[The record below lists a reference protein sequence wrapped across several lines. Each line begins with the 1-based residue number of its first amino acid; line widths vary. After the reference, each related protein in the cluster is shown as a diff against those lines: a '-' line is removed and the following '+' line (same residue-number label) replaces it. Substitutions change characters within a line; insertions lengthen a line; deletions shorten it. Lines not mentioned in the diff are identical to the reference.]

1 MKRRRI
7 LRFACVAF
15 VLWAGEALPAAD
27 AAEEA
32 PGLQTI
38 GGLTVYLGVLPA
50 AIVQGHREDHPEA
63 AMHGGVPSGR
73 HAYHMIAAVFDAGT
87 GERIEDADIQARVS
101 PLGLAGVTRQL
112 EPMAIAGTITYGNY
126 FALDGSGGF
135 LIHLTITHPPGAAPL
150 HMEFT
155 YDHRTR

>member
-1 MKRRRI
+1 MKRRWI
-7 LRFACVAF
+7 LRSSCVAF
-15 VLWAGEALPAAD
+15 TLWAGAALPAAD

-50 AIVQGHREDHPEA
+50 AVVQGHREDHPEA

-73 HAYHMIAAVFDAGT
+73 HAYHVIAAVFDAT
-87 GERIEDADIQARVS
+87 MGERIEGADIQARVS

-112 EPMAIAGTITYGNY
+112 EPMLIAGTITYGNY
-126 FALDGSGGF
+126 FTFDGSGTF
-135 LIHLTITHPPGAAPL
+135 RIDLTITHPPGAAPL

>member
-1 MKRRRI
+1 MRQAGI
-7 LRFACVAF
+7 LGLACVALG
-15 VLWAGEALPAAD
+15 LWAGATMPHAR

-32 PGLQTI
+32 PGLQTV

-50 AIVQGHREDHPEA
+50 AMVQGHQKGHTEA

-73 HAYHMIAAVFDAGT
+73 HAYHVIAAVFDATT

-126 FALDGSGGF
+126 FTLDGSGTF
-135 LIHLTITHPPGAAPL
+135 RIDLTITHPSPL

>member
-1 MKRRRI
+1 MKRRWI
-7 LRFACVAF
+7 LRFLCVAF
-15 VLWAGEALPAAD
+15 ALWAGAALPAAH

-38 GGLTVYLGVLPA
+38 GGLTVYVGVLPA
-50 AIVQGHREDHPEA
+50 AIVQGHRQDHPEA
-63 AMHGGVPSGR
+63 AMHGGAPSGR
-73 HAYHMIAAVFDAGT
+73 HAYHVIAAAFDAAT

-101 PLGLAGVTRQL
+101 PLGLAGATRQL

-126 FALDGSGGF
+126 FTLDGSGTF
-135 LIHLTITHPPGAAPL
+135 RIDLTITHPPGAAPFD
-150 HMEFT
+150 MEFT